1 MLTFAIVLK
10 GLIEVLLLVLLG
22 QGVLFI
28 LAGGLR
34 HQNLFYKVFVIVT
47 KPIFKVTRFI
57 TPRFIVDQHLGFV
70 AFFLLV
76 VLWVVALVLKVQAV
90 TAAGVRPPT

>member
-1 MLTFAIVLK
+1 MLQFAIVLK
-10 GLIEVLLLVLLG
+10 GMVELLLLVLLG

-34 HQNLFYKVFVIVT
+34 HQNMFYKVFVTIT

-70 AFFLLV
+70 AFFLLL
-76 VLWVVALVLKVQAV
+76 VLWVVALALKVQAV
-90 TAAGVRPPT
+90 AALGAAPA

>member
-1 MLTFAIVLK
+1 MLLAATVLK

-28 LAGGLR
+28 LAGGTR
-34 HQNLFYKVFVIVT
+34 HDNLFYKMFMTVT
-47 KPIFKVTRFI
+47 NPILKATRAI
-57 TPRFIVDQHLGFV
+57 TPRFIVDQHIGFV
-70 AFFLLV
+70 AFFLLL

-90 TAAGVRPPT
+90 VAMGVRPA

>member
-1 MLTFAIVLK
+1 MLQFAIVLK
-10 GLIEVLLLVLLG
+10 GMVELLLLVLLG

-34 HQNLFYKVFVIVT
+34 HQNMFYKVFVTIT

-90 TAAGVRPPT
+90 AALGAAPG

>member
-10 GLIEVLLLVLLG
+10 GLVEVMLLVLFG

-28 LAGGLR
+28 LAGGTR
-34 HQNLFYKVFVIVT
+34 HQNMFYKVFTTVT
-47 KPIFKVTRFI
+47 APIFRLTRRI
-57 TPRFIVDQHLGFV
+57 TPRFIVDQHIAFV

-76 VLWVVALVLKVQAV
+76 VLWVVALALKVQAV
-90 TAAGVRPPT
+90 AAQAGRAAV

>member
-10 GLIEVLLLVLLG
+10 GLAEVLMLVLFG

-28 LAGGLR
+28 LAGGTR
-34 HQNLFYKVFVIVT
+34 HQNMFYKMFMTVT
-47 KPIFKVTRFI
+47 NPIFKLTRRI

-70 AFFLLV
+70 AFFLLAV
-76 VLWVVALVLKVQAV
+76 IWVAALALKVHAV
-90 TAAGVRPPT
+90 TQGVRPA